1 MTTAITTM
9 NNDKLFYLLQLA
21 GGTFPTGG
29 FSQSWGLETYV
40 EEGII
45 TDSVQL
51 QSFLVTY
58 LHQVLQDFEG
68 PAYCQAHDLAAAA
81 DETGLRRLEEV
92 LWAMKLTQETR
103 DASVRMGKALLRIS
117 SQILEDPFLH
127 AYYRNAP
134 GGRIS
139 YPLAYGLLVAR
150 LQIPKQDGLR
160 AYLFSS
166 VNGVVQ
172 SGIKLIPLGITQ
184 AQQLLAWLHPLME
197 EVAAAASLP
206 EKAELASFFP
216 ALDIASMRHEVLP
229 TRLYMS

>member
-1 MTTAITTM
+1 MS
-9 NNDKLFYLLQLA
+9 NNRLFYLLQLA

-40 EEGII
+40 EEGKI
-45 TDSVQL
+45 TDEKEL
-51 QSFLVTY
+51 QGFLVTY
-58 LHQVLQDFEG
+58 LHQVLEDFEG
-68 PAYCQAHDLAAAA
+68 PAYCQAYDLAMARDGA
-81 DETGLRRLEEV
+81 GLLQLEAV

-103 DASVRMGKALLRIS
+103 DASLRMGKALLRIS
-117 SQILEDPFLH
+117 SQMLEDPFLQN
-127 AYYRNAP
+127 YYQKAT

-139 YPLAYGLLVAR
+139 YPLAYGLLVAC
-150 LQIPKQDGLR
+150 LKISKEDGLR
-160 AYLFSS
+160 AYIFSS
-166 VNGVVQ
+166 VNGLVQ

-184 AQQLLAWLHPLME
+184 AQKLLVWLHPLME
-197 EVAAAASLP
+197 EVAAAGLSP